1 MYETPDGTL
10 KLSSRTKKS
19 PSIFLIRS
27 IPDIFDHAL
36 CFGEKPSHSFKY
48 KGELKINS
56 LGITLSLNIFFA
68 L

>member
-10 KLSSRTKKS
+10 KLSSSTKKS
-19 PSIFLIRS
+19 PSMFLIRS
-27 IPDIFDHAL
+27 ITVILDHAL

-48 KGELKINS
+48 KGELKINY